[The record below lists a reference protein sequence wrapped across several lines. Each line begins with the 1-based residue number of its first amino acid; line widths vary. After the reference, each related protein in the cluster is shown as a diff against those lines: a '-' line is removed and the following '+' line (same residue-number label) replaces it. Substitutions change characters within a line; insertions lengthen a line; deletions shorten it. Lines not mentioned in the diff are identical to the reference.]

1 MDWYSGVIFS
11 DVLDEGPK
19 KLRYV
24 SYPTEDESR
33 SVYTYTDRR
42 SRSGEVGR
50 HRSHPAAAP
59 TAAAL
64 SMTPIDIDIWTLNTD
79 AMAWVLE
86 TETDMV
92 DSTELWKLPNA
103 PGYAR
108 VHLVHPVATM
118 DGAGIVVASMNGVGD
133 AGSDDSLGV
142 SKSSARVSINGG
154 LQGGNGA
161 ASASRRRRRANSM
174 VTGPKAY

>member
-1 MDWYSGVIFS
+1 MSHV
-11 DVLDEGPK
+11 
-19 KLRYV
+19 
-24 SYPTEDESR
+24 R

-161 ASASRRRRRANSM
+161 ASASRSD
-174 VTGPKAY
+174 